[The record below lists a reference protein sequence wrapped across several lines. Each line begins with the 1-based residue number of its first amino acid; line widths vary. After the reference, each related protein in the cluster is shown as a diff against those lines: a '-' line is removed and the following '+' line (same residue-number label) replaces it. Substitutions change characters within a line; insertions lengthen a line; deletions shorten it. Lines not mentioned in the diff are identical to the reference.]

1 MIQGGREEYSDWFL
15 NDNPLD
21 QVISKKYNMSERFE
35 PTVENMK
42 SVRDGFISI
51 LSNRIFV
58 LSHDLQDD
66 IFGLPGNVFSNQLEM
81 IAERGFPLIRKFN
94 SLINRMK
101 DTGLI
106 EKIYDDFLFN
116 KTILD
121 FIHDK
126 KGIAD
131 VSQTRLTVQHLQG
144 AFAVLIVGLLI
155 SFVVFVVEVVS
166 KSQSFLLHFGNIA
179 SSISKAKDQL
189 MIKTR
194 LKKKPLKIRKKF
206 K

>member
-1 MIQGGREEYSDWFL
+1 
-15 NDNPLD
+15 
-21 QVISKKYNMSERFE
+21 
-35 PTVENMK
+35 
-42 SVRDGFISI
+42 
-51 LSNRIFV
+51 
-58 LSHDLQDD
+58 
-66 IFGLPGNVFSNQLEM
+66 M

-179 SSISKAKDQL
+179 SSINKAKDQL